1 MMPVRLWFWLWT
13 AVVLGADLAVFV
25 LLPGWDT
32 SREAVS
38 GPILYAGF
46 TVLIV
51 LTWLAGLL
59 AFVLFRLVGAWWA
72 KRAARTALKP

>member
-1 MMPVRLWFWLWT
+1 MMPVRLYFWLWT
-13 AVVLGADLAVFV
+13 TVVLGADLVVFV

-46 TVLIV
+46 TILIV

-59 AFVLFRLVGAWWA
+59 AFFLFRRVSVWRT
-72 KRAARTALKP
+72 KRARRDALKP

>member
-1 MMPVRLWFWLWT
+1 MMPMRLYFWLWT
-13 AVVLGADLAVFV
+13 AVVVGADLVVFV

-32 SREAVS
+32 SREAIS
-38 GPILYAGF
+38 GPVLYVGF

-59 AFVLFRLVGAWWA
+59 AFVLFKLVAAWWR
-72 KRAARTALKP
+72 KRADRQSLKP